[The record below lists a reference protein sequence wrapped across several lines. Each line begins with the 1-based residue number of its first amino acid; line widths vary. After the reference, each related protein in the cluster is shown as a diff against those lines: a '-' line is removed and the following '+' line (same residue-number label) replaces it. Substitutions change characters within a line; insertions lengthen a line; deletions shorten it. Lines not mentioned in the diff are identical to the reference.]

1 MADVN
6 LKDAAAS
13 GLIWNA
19 LQKYATLGISF
30 VSSII
35 LARLLTPYDYG
46 CIGMLTIFITI
57 ATIMVD
63 GGFGAA
69 LLQKKRP
76 TQEDYSTIFYWNLV
90 ISTILY
96 MALFFSAP
104 YIAEF
109 YKIPLLSKVLRVQGI
124 VLFINAFKMVQSNQ
138 LRKGFRFKPM
148 TITVVISSVIS
159 IIVTIIMAYLG
170 YGVWSL
176 VAQNLLMSALPMVAF
191 WCITKWKP
199 SLCFSKQSF
208 KELFN
213 FGGFMFLSSV
223 TDTLAVNVQGL
234 LIGRFYNPATM
245 GYYSKA
251 WATES
256 LASTGISSVIN
267 SFILQLYSEV
277 QDDYS
282 AMKGILKRLTTT
294 LAYVT
299 CPLIVSM
306 VLVATPLFIILYSD
320 IWVPCVPYFRILAT
334 AGLAICLQAVN
345 TQVIAAIGKS
355 KVLFYW
361 TMIKRCS
368 SIGLILLGFGVGG
381 IIGLLAGMAI
391 GSWVSYFINGWLVSK
406 YIGYSIKS
414 QISDLL
420 PIALIT
426 VFATVPSYFV
436 MKYVGSAMIGPFAA
450 MIVFLILYFCVTALF
465 KFDAYLYC
473 KELVPF
479 FKNKILRNR
488 K

>member
-1 MADVN
+1 MAEIN
-6 LKDAAAS
+6 LKEAAAS
-13 GLIWNA
+13 GLIWNT

-76 TQEDYSTIFYWNLV
+76 TQEDYSTIFYWNLIV
-90 ISTILY
+90 SAILY
-96 MALFFSAP
+96 VVLFFSAP

-109 YKIPLLSKVLRVQGI
+109 YKIPVLSKVLRVQGI
-124 VLFINAFKMVQSNQ
+124 VLFINAFKMVQSKQ

-148 TITVVISSVIS
+148 TITVIISSVIS

-176 VAQNLLMSALPMVAF
+176 VVQNLLMSALPMVAF
-191 WCITKWKP
+191 WRITKWKP

-223 TDTLAVNVQGL
+223 TNTLADNVQGL

-256 LASTGISSVIN
+256 MASTGISSVIN
-267 SFILQLYSEV
+267 SFVLQLYSEV
-277 QDDYS
+277 QDDYQTLRS
-282 AMKGILKRLTTT
+282 ILKRLTTT
-294 LAYVT
+294 LVYVT

-320 IWVPCVPYFRILAT
+320 RWVPCVPYFRILAI

-345 TQVIAAIGKS
+345 THAIAAIGKS
-355 KVLFYW
+355 KTLFYW
-361 TMIKRCS
+361 TMVKRGCAL
-368 SIGLILLGFGVGG
+368 GLILLGFFVGG
-381 IIGLLAGMAI
+381 IIGLLVGMVI
-391 GSWVSYFINGWLVSK
+391 GSWVSYFINSLLVSK
-406 YIGYSIKS
+406 YINYSMKK
-414 QISDLL
+414 QLLDLL
-420 PIALIT
+420 PIVLVAIG
-426 VFATVPSYFV
+426 AAVPSYFV
-436 MKYVGSAMIGPFAA
+436 MKLISSAMIGPFVA
-450 MIVFLILYFCVTALF
+450 MSVFLLLYFGVTALF

-473 KELVPF
+473 KELIPF
-479 FKNKILRNR
+479 FKEKILRHR